1 MVTVSMLQQGG
12 RTVGFTSTGHANHGE
27 AGEDIVCSAISALTQ
42 TCYLGLV
49 RVVGLKEG
57 TQVVVSIDETK
68 GMSCVLAGDT
78 RGEQLDKAELL
89 FLTMEAGLASIA
101 EGYRKSLKIRHR
113 EV

>member
-1 MVTVSMLQQGG
+1 MVTVTMLRKQG
-12 RTVGFTSTGHANHGE
+12 RTVGFLSAGHAGCGV

-49 RVVGLKEG
+49 QVVGLKEG
-57 TQVVVSIDETK
+57 AQVAVSIDETK
-68 GMSCVLAGDT
+68 GMTCVLADDT
-78 RGEQLDKAELL
+78 SGEQLEKAELL

-101 EGYRKSLKIRHR
+101 EEYRKALKIRHR

>member
-1 MVTVSMLQQGG
+1 MVTVTMLHSQG
-12 RTVGFTSTGHANHGE
+12 RTVGFHSTGHAGYGI

-42 TCYLGLV
+42 TCYLGLT

-57 TQVVVSIDETK
+57 EELTLSIDESK

-78 RGEQLDKAELL
+78 HGERLDKAELL
-89 FLTMEAGLASIA
+89 FQTMEAGLTSIKEA
-101 EGYRKSLKIRHR
+101 YRKSLNIRHR

>member
-1 MVTVSMLQQGG
+1 MVTVTMLRKQG
-12 RTVGFTSTGHANHGE
+12 RTVGFLSTGHAGCGV

-57 TQVVVSIDETK
+57 ESLSASIDETS
-68 GMSCVLAGDT
+68 GMTCVLAGDT
-78 RGEQLDKAELL
+78 SEEQRKQAELL
-89 FLTMEAGLASIA
+89 FLTMEAGLDSIS
-101 EGYRKSLKIRHR
+101 EEYRKALKIRHR

>member
-1 MVTVSMLQQGG
+1 M
-12 RTVGFTSTGHANHGE
+12 GFTSAGHADCGE

-49 RVVGLKEG
+49 QVVGLKEG
-57 TQVVVSIDETK
+57 EQVAVSIDEAK
-68 GMSCVLAGDT
+68 GMTCVLAGDT

-89 FLTMEAGLASIA
+89 FLTMEAGLTSIQ
-101 EGYRKSLKIRHR
+101 EGYRKAIKIRHR

>member
-1 MVTVSMLQQGG
+1 MLRRRG
-12 RTVGFTSTGHANHGE
+12 RTVGFTSTGHANCGE
-27 AGEDIVCSAISALTQ
+27 EGEDIVCSAISALTQ

-78 RGEQLDKAELL
+78 RGEQLEKAELL
-89 FLTMEAGLASIA
+89 FLTMEAGLTSIT
-101 EGYRKSLKIRHR
+101 EEYRKANKIRHR

>member
-1 MVTVSMLQQGG
+1 MVTVTMLHRQG
-12 RTVGFTSTGHANHGE
+12 RTVGFTSSGHANCGE

-49 RVVGLKEG
+49 QVVGLQEG
-57 TQVVVSIDETK
+57 EQIAVSIDETN

-78 RGEQLDKAELL
+78 RGEQLEKAELL

-101 EGYRKSLKIRHR
+101 EGYRKALKIRHR